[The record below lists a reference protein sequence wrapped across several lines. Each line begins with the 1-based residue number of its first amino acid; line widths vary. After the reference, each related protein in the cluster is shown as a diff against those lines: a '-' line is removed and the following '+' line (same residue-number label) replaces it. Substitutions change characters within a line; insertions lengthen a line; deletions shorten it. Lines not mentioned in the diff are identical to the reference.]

1 MALTISILKNILNF
15 KCMHIEISEITDTVV
30 QIYSGIYPQKIWI
43 LPEPVFSIFS
53 RLVIH
58 SSNHFV

>member
-1 MALTISILKNILNF
+1 MALTISIQKNILNF

-43 LPEPVFSIFS
+43 LPEPVFSFGENIY
-53 RLVIH
+53 
-58 SSNHFV
+58 N